1 MTRIGGSGLTRG
13 FDKQE
18 QVMLHAIGRREG
30 LLTRQLRKGGAH
42 VRVVPKPG
50 TGRYLDLAAHY
61 LRVLVRKAEEV
72 GPTATLIPPD
82 SLGRFATS
90 VQPYIEENII
100 PTETVSAW
108 RQAATE
114 LQTWTAILRAARTA
128 SRAEISQA
136 KSLLTLRL
144 QQVDAWPY
152 PSGDQLGTFGRALW
166 TVWPRLTGQPPQRHC
181 TWEGC
186 STLLAPGAHGNR
198 RHCDEHCRERDQRRM
213 ADSRRKRA
221 G

>member
-82 SLGRFATS
+82 SIGRLATS
-90 VQPYIEENII
+90 VQPSIEENII

-108 RQAATE
+108 RE
-114 LQTWTAILRAARTA
+114 PRPSYRRGRPSSVPPGPLVLVGPRSAR
-128 SRAEISQA
+128 RN
-136 KSLLTLRL
+136 
-144 QQVDAWPY
+144 P
-152 PSGDQLGTFGRALW
+152 
-166 TVWPRLTGQPPQRHC
+166 C
-181 TWEGC
+181 
-186 STLLAPGAHGNR
+186 
-198 RHCDEHCRERDQRRM
+198 
-213 ADSRRKRA
+213 
-221 G
+221 

>member
-1 MTRIGGSGLTRG
+1 VS
-13 FDKQE
+13 
-18 QVMLHAIGRREG
+18 
-30 LLTRQLRKGGAH
+30 RQ
-42 VRVVPKPG
+42 PNQPG
-50 TGRYLDLAAHY
+50 PSVDPGLAAHY

-90 VQPYIEENII
+90 IQPYIEENII

-128 SRAEISQA
+128 SQAEISQA

-152 PSGDQLGTFGRALW
+152 PSGDQLGAFGRALW
-166 TVWPRLTGQPPQRHC
+166 TVWPRLVGQAPQRGC
-181 TWEGC
+181 SWEGC
-186 STLLAPGAHGNR
+186 STLLPPGAHGNR
-198 RHCDEHCRERDQRRM
+198 QRCDEHRRECDRLRAADNRR
-213 ADSRRKRA
+213 RRA

>member
-1 MTRIGGSGLTRG
+1 LFLYLGL
-13 FDKQE
+13 
-18 QVMLHAIGRREG
+18 AS
-30 LLTRQLRKGGAH
+30 
-42 VRVVPKPG
+42 
-50 TGRYLDLAAHY
+50 RYLH
-61 LRVLVRKAEEV
+61 VLVWKAEEV
-72 GPTATLIPPD
+72 GPTAVLIPPD

-90 VQPYIEENII
+90 VQPYIAENII

-128 SRAEISQA
+128 SELEVAQA
-136 KSLLTLRL
+136 KSLLILRL

-152 PSGDQLGTFGRALW
+152 PSGDQLGAFGRALW
-166 TVWPRLTGQPPQRHC
+166 TVWPRLVGQPPQRRC
-181 TWEGC
+181 AWEGC

-198 RHCDEHCRERDQRRM
+198 RHCDDHRRERDRRRM
-213 ADSRRKRA
+213 AAYRRKRP